1 MQVSVGRVN
10 WLAPTGMTGL
20 HPIASIGPVS
30 VGPGQF
36 EGSWAHLPEVRVSL
50 DPLKSL
56 LRRKVVLKL
65 NAPGAEVS
73 IDVLS
78 PLM

>member
-1 MQVSVGRVN
+1 M
-10 WLAPTGMTGL
+10 
-20 HPIASIGPVS
+20 S
-30 VGPGQF
+30 VGPGAF

-73 IDVLS
+73 NDS
-78 PLM
+78 AFTANAMP